1 MRNSCWSIVVSC
13 FFILQKGI
21 SPEWERKYFACCYRR
36 VQEECKLQCRYNL
49 YNDSNDSHPQTFTE
63 ADKRQW
69 LSMEGEWEKEKEKIL
84 NSLLGSGQDFLEL
97 PSQNEVHVLMSCDLN
112 LHVSC
117 DAYTCTSWFVLHVHV
132 PVCMSVIWYVCVL
145 CSSIYSFI

>member
-1 MRNSCWSIVVSC
+1 MT
-13 FFILQKGI
+13 
-21 SPEWERKYFACCYRR
+21 
-36 VQEECKLQCRYNL
+36 
-49 YNDSNDSHPQTFTE
+49 HPQTFTE

-97 PSQNEVHVLMSCDLN
+97 PSQNEVHALMSCDFN

-117 DAYTCTSWFVLHVHV
+117 DTYTCTSRFVLHVHV
-132 PVCMSVIWYVCVL
+132 HVCVCL
-145 CSSIYSFI
+145 CL